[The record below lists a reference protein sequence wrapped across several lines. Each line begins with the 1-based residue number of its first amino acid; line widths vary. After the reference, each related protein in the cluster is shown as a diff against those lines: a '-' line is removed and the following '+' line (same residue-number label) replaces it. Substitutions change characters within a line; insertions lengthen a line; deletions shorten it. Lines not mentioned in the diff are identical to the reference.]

1 MWLYFF
7 DSVPYTS
14 TVKKSRDD
22 YVKRLNGIYFNNL
35 QKDNVEYIKGHATFT
50 GPREVSVGDQKY
62 TAKHILIATGTKP
75 MVPQTPGRSV
85 CVCVCVCVCVL
96 SMDVWVGEWGDVN
109 E

>member
-1 MWLYFF
+1 MVVPFYFYVVFSSALY
-7 DSVPYTS
+7 S

-35 QKDNVEYIKGHATFT
+35 QKDSVEYIKGHATFT

-75 MVPQTPGRSV
+75 MVPQTPGRV
-85 CVCVCVCVCVL
+85 CVCVCVCGCV
-96 SMDVWVGEWGDVN
+96 
-109 E
+109 

>member
-1 MWLYFF
+1 MCTFL
-7 DSVPYTS
+7 YTS

-22 YVKRLNGIYFNNL
+22 YVKRLNGIYFSNL

-75 MVPQTPGRSV
+75 MVPQQTPGTS
-85 CVCVCVCVCVL
+85 CVCMGGGVFVF
-96 SMDVWVGEWGDVN
+96 GF
-109 E
+109 